1 MCDVLG
7 ERSRLSLSYPY
18 IPRSVEGALHGDL
31 LVGANSCSILSW
43 LMAHDVCCLNYSYR
57 NRSLLLLLLLLLL
70 LFRLLRL
77 LLQADVL
84 NKNSTGSHSLLCSF
98 DSSDLYVYIY
108 KC

>member
-57 NRSLLLLLLLLLL
+57 NRLLLLLLLL
-70 LFRLLRL
+70 LFRLLL
-77 LLQADVL
+77 LLRLADVL
-84 NKNSTGSHSLLCSF
+84 NKNSAGCHFLCLT
-98 DSSDLYVYIY
+98 D
-108 KC
+108 